1 MKPSELNKLN
11 DLIEKIESG
20 LFDCNSVDSV
30 FIKMREFSG
39 KNNLF
44 KEVANF
50 IAHNK
55 ERDEGIISE
64 HTTANFLKFKFTLSK
79 EMKGQQLDVVKG
91 FPAWIYSLVMIQI
104 SELDEGECKSKYN
117 KTKSSLRERVRQM
130 FTVQDGI
137 CKIKGKIKRN
147 DFNTFTSLLDS
158 FTIRGEG
165 VFTIDDLFDEMVL
178 CLKQNNISFSE
189 EKLRAQK
196 DKIILSIFL
205 LMHNTEFK
213 FKQTLSARIVI
224 TADNNKIS
232 IAAKIPLD
240 GIYLS
245 YIILKSEL
253 DASEWCDEQAI
264 DYLTSHNELPES
276 IKINSDFKL
285 SLI

>member
-11 DLIEKIESG
+11 DLIERIESG
-20 LFDCNSVDSV
+20 IFDCNSVDSV

-64 HTTANFLKFKFTLSK
+64 HTTANFLKFKFILSK

-117 KTKSSLRERVRQM
+117 KTKSGLRERVRQM
-130 FTVQDGI
+130 FTVKDGI
-137 CKIKGKIKRN
+137 CKVKGEIKRN

-178 CLKQNNISFSE
+178 CLKQNNISFSD
-189 EKLRAQK
+189 EKLREQK

-224 TADNNKIS
+224 TADNNEMS

-240 GIYLS
+240 GIYFS
-245 YIILKSEL
+245 YIILKTEL
-253 DASEWCDEQAI
+253 DISEWCDEQAI
-264 DYLTSHNELPES
+264 DYLTTHNELPES
-276 IKINSDFKL
+276 IKINNDFKL

>member
-11 DLIEKIESG
+11 DLIERIESG
-20 LFDCNSVDSV
+20 IFDCNSVDSV

-64 HTTANFLKFKFTLSK
+64 HTTANFLKFKFILSK

-117 KTKSSLRERVRQM
+117 KTKSGLRERVRQM
-130 FTVQDGI
+130 FTVKDGI
-137 CKIKGKIKRN
+137 CKVKGEIKRN

-178 CLKQNNISFSE
+178 CLKQNNISFSD
-189 EKLRAQK
+189 EKLREQK

-224 TADNNKIS
+224 TADNNEMS

-240 GIYLS
+240 GIYFS
-245 YIILKSEL
+245 YIILKTEL
-253 DASEWCDEQAI
+253 DISEWCDEQAI
-264 DYLTSHNELPES
+264 DYLTTHNELPES
-276 IKINSDFKL
+276 IKINNDLKL